1 LDLAI
6 DMEIIDF
13 YKGELADSFFYRE
26 LARREKNPNLKE
38 KLLELSKIE
47 SGHAKFWESVLKKYN
62 VPYDSKI
69 STTRLRY
76 LILLKNLFG
85 ISFIINFLEGGEA
98 KAIEDYS
105 KFADQTNDP
114 EIKLKL
120 QDIIE
125 DEKNHE
131 QAFIQMSQEFSSNA
145 EKTKDSIYGMSDGL
159 IEVLAGVA
167 GLTGVLSNNFYV
179 FIGGLIFAIS
189 GMISMTIG
197 AFISTRASSQIKGG
211 DNEYSSIS
219 AAANT
224 AFFYFIGAVFP
235 LIPFIFLPKYIS
247 LAIAIILALIIDA
260 LAASVISISSRGNL
274 RRDVL
279 VSLALISIGIL
290 ATFLV
295 GEIVHHFLGNII

>member
-1 LDLAI
+1 
-6 DMEIIDF
+6 MEILDF
-13 YKGELADSFFYRE
+13 YKGELSDSFFYRE
-26 LARREKNPNLKE
+26 LAKREKNPNLKE

-47 SGHAKFWESVLKKYN
+47 SGHAKFWESMLKKYN
-62 VPYDSKI
+62 IPYDTKI
-69 STTRLRY
+69 STSRLRY
-76 LILLKNLFG
+76 LIFLKNVFG

-105 KFADQTNDP
+105 KFAVETSDP
-114 EIKLKL
+114 EIKSKL

-211 DNEYSSIS
+211 NDGYSSLH

-235 LIPFIFLPKYIS
+235 LIPFLFLPKYFA
-247 LAIAIILALIIDA
+247 LLVAVVLALIIDA

-274 RRDVL
+274 RKDIM
-279 VSLALISIGIL
+279 VSLALISLGIV
-290 ATFLV
+290 ATFLI